1 MIGWKP
7 KLCLNVGAAFSFSL
21 WQTTT
26 EASMS
31 TTSPGSVWPAARA
44 GPNAAPVSS
53 ARWAH
58 TTSRAAAR
66 AAPTPASCVL
76 SSRSNSRQHVES
88 EATAPNTAA

>member
-7 KLCLNVGAAFSFSL
+7 KTVLERRRGVLLLL
-21 WQTTT
+21 WHTTID
-26 EASMS
+26 ASMS
-31 TTSPGSVWPAARA
+31 ITSPGSVWPAARA

-53 ARWAH
+53 ARCAH

-66 AAPTPASCVL
+66 AAPTPAS
-76 SSRSNSRQHVES
+76 SRPVEPVQQPPHVES